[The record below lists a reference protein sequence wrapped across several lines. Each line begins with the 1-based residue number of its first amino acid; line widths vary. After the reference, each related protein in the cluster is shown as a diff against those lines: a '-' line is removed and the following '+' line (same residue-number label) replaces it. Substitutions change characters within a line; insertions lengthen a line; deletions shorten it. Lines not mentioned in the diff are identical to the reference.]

1 MVGKATNL
9 YRELASRA
17 ANGVEVVLFWHQI
30 TDKLAVAV
38 SDARSGAYFEL
49 AAAPH
54 EALDVF
60 NHPYAH
66 AAFRGLPYAEEPLA
80 SWAKAAEAPAITAG
94 RRAR

>member
-1 MVGKATNL
+1 MAGKTTNL
-9 YRELASRA
+9 YRELAYRA
-17 ANGVEVVLFWHQI
+17 ADGVEVVLFWQEI
-30 TDKLAVAV
+30 TDELAVAV

-80 SWAKAAEAPAITAG
+80 SWAEAAEARAITPGAEE
-94 RRAR
+94 R

>member
-1 MVGKATNL
+1 MAGKATNVH
-9 YRELASRA
+9 RELASRA
-17 ANGVEVVLFWHQI
+17 ADGVEVVLFWHQI
-30 TDKLAVAV
+30 TDELAVAV

-66 AAFRGLPYAEEPLA
+66 AAFRGFPYAEEPLA
-80 SWAKAAEAPAITAG
+80 SWAEAAEAPCDHP
-94 RRAR
+94 RV

>member
-1 MVGKATNL
+1 MAGKATNL
-9 YRELASRA
+9 YRELAYRA
-17 ANGVEVVLFWHQI
+17 ADGVEVVLFWQQI
-30 TDKLAVAV
+30 SDQLAVAV

-66 AAFRGLPYAEEPLA
+66 AAFRGLRYAEERLRLGQLP
-80 SWAKAAEAPAITAG
+80 P
-94 RRAR
+94 RRVRSPNGPEER